1 MLRDDSYQETLPY
14 HARHT
19 ASTSIKSNTRLT
31 QFIQNEDINTGKQMN
46 YYALENY
53 LYNKE
58 NSLKYLRIFYHSCY
72 EVIFCVKLEVSNC
85 MKEKHKMEQPE
96 RYDLVPTLNDLG
108 WLKIILVMI
117 FLQYCSIEG
126 HILDG
131 HLIILKSEINFKLSS
146 TYSYLYIH
154 IVFIILLIH

>member
-108 WLKIILVMI
+108 QLRNIFWTIIFPPYFSSMEKVNKKVTVQFTL
-117 FLQYCSIEG
+117 SIA
-126 HILDG
+126 ILPIAVLRG
-131 HLIILKSEINFKLSS
+131 RFWIG
-146 TYSYLYIH
+146 T
-154 IVFIILLIH
+154 

>member
-1 MLRDDSYQETLPY
+1 MTRMLRDDSYQETLPY

-58 NSLKYLRIFYHSCY
+58 NSFEYHQ
-72 EVIFCVKLEVSNC
+72 I
-85 MKEKHKMEQPE
+85 
-96 RYDLVPTLNDLG
+96 
-108 WLKIILVMI
+108 
-117 FLQYCSIEG
+117 IEG
-126 HILDG
+126 IVYKFFDFLFLFPAYSPSPG
-131 HLIILKSEINFKLSS
+131 SYESTGTKIFKKFDQKVSS
-146 TYSYLYIH
+146 
-154 IVFIILLIH
+154 IV

>member
-1 MLRDDSYQETLPY
+1 MTRMLRDDSYQETLPY

-58 NSLKYLRIFYHSCY
+58 NSF
-72 EVIFCVKLEVSNC
+72 
-85 MKEKHKMEQPE
+85 
-96 RYDLVPTLNDLG
+96 
-108 WLKIILVMI
+108 
-117 FLQYCSIEG
+117 
-126 HILDG
+126 
-131 HLIILKSEINFKLSS
+131 EIQGYYFIKLSINRAIKDGRS
-146 TYSYLYIH
+146 IMDPL
-154 IVFIILLIH
+154 F